1 MKFSIAAKAVTIT
14 VVAAL
19 ALFVAPFASA
29 ESKSCSLATLK
40 GTFSDRDTGYI
51 AGLGQF
57 AGVNLYTFDGHGKIT
72 GIGMTSLNGLVISGA
87 SSGTYTVNPDCTGT
101 FEGQDSQGQ
110 THGAYFVID
119 DGGNELQILVT
130 DPGTVITCIARRQ
143 FPVSDSEQ

>member
-1 MKFSIAAKAVTIT
+1 MKFSIAAKAVAIAGI
-14 VVAAL
+14 AAL
-19 ALFVAPFASA
+19 ALAIAPLAGAQIKPCSA
-29 ESKSCSLATLK
+29 ATLK

-51 AGLGQF
+51 PGLGPF

-72 GIGMTSLNGLVISGA
+72 GSGTTSLNGLVVSGTV
-87 SSGTYTVNPDCTGT
+87 SGTYKVNPDCTGS

-130 DPGTVITCIARRQ
+130 DPGTVITCVARRQ
-143 FPVSDSEQ
+143 FPVSN